1 MRVDPITVE
10 VIRNALTFAAE
21 EMGVA
26 LRNSAYSPNIKERMD
41 HSCALFDARGN
52 LVAQAEHIPVHL
64 GSLPWGV
71 KNVLAHLDREG
82 IRLDEGDV
90 IMLNDPHLA
99 GTHLNDITL
108 ITPIFTGGELIAYS
122 ANKAHHVDV
131 GGRVPGSIT
140 AEATELLQE
149 GVVIPPVKLLQR
161 GGLARDVL
169 AVLCSNVR
177 VPDTTMGD
185 LRAQIAANNLGARR
199 VVELATRYGTETIQA
214 SWEAMVDHSER
225 LARQNLAMLP
235 DGTYRAEDCL
245 EDVALRQEPA
255 WIRVSVT
262 LHRGKVHVDFSGT
275 DAQVDAPLNAV
286 FGVTLS
292 AVYFAVKCILDPSI
306 PMNEG
311 VLRTVTVSAP
321 EGTLVNPRR
330 PAPVSGG
337 NLETSQRI
345 ADVLFRAFAQALP
358 HRIPAASNGSMNNV
372 MAGGFDPER
381 GRAWAYYETIGG
393 GSGGRPGG
401 DGVDGIHCNMT
412 NTLNTPIEAMEQYY
426 PVRFE
431 RYELR
436 PGTGGKGKWRGGCG
450 IERSW
455 KLLAPSATVSILT
468 ERTRIPPWGLAGGQP
483 GGLGDHWVRRADGRW
498 ERLRGKGT
506 VTLFAGDALIIRT
519 PGGGGYGDPAERAP
533 GLLERDRANELISQ
547 EPAPRPGGP

>member
-1 MRVDPITVE
+1 MKGVRVDPITVE
-10 VIRNALTFAAE
+10 VVRNALTFATE

-41 HSCALFDARGN
+41 HSCALFDARGD
-52 LVAQAEHIPVHL
+52 LIAQAEHIPVHL

-71 KNVLAHLDREG
+71 RNVLAHLARER
-82 IRLDEGDV
+82 IRLDDGDV

-108 ITPIFTGGELIAYS
+108 ITPVFAEGKLIAYS

-131 GGRVPGSIT
+131 GGRAPGSIT
-140 AEATELLQE
+140 GDASELLQE

-161 GGLARDVL
+161 GELAHDVL
-169 AVLCSNVR
+169 ALVCSNVR
-177 VPDTTMGD
+177 LPDTTMGD

-199 VVELATRYGTETIQA
+199 ILELVGRYGTDVVQA
-214 SWEAMVDHSER
+214 SWEAIIAHSER
-225 LARQNLAMLP
+225 LARQDLTSLP
-235 DGTYRAEDCL
+235 QGVYRGEDCL
-245 EDVALRQEPA
+245 EDTGTRQEPA
-255 WIRVSVT
+255 WIRVAVT
-262 LHRGKVHVDFSGT
+262 VDRGKVHVDFNGT
-275 DAQVDAPLNAV
+275 DPQVDAPLNAV

-292 AVYFAVKCILDPSI
+292 AVYFAIKCILDPSI

-311 VLRTVTVSAP
+311 ILRIVTVSAP
-321 EGTLVNPRR
+321 EGTLVNPQR
-330 PAPVSGG
+330 PAPVAGG

-345 ADVLFRAFAQALP
+345 ADVLFRALARAIP
-358 HRIPAASNGSMNNV
+358 DRIPAASNGSMNNV
-372 MAGGFDPER
+372 MAGGYDPGR
-381 GRAWAYYETIGG
+381 GRVWVYYETIGG

-412 NTLNTPIEAMEQYY
+412 NTLNTPVEAMEQYY

-436 PGTGGKGKWRGGCG
+436 PGTGGRGKWRGGCG

-455 KLLAPSATVSILT
+455 TLVAPSATVSVLA
-468 ERTRIPPWGLAGGQP
+468 ERTRIPPWGLAGGGP
-483 GGLGDHWVRRADGRW
+483 GGLGDHWVRRGDGRW

-506 VTLFAGDALIIRT
+506 IVLSAGDTLVIRT
-519 PGGGGYGDPAERAP
+519 PGGGGYGDPAERDLAS
-533 GLLERDRANELISQ
+533 LQRDRLNELTPP
-547 EPAPRPGGP
+547 EE